1 MVATHE
7 QIKKQYVKVLVKMCR
22 MAGVDFASMDFKE
35 EGWFTKHTWTQAQ
48 ENEFMDWL
56 FERLLKDRPMRKA
69 IMAYPKSDKKPCLMA
84 AQAFISNFG
93 WKVSDP
99 HGFDFMKES
108 GIKLDKSAEGNSVN
122 G

>member
-1 MVATHE
+1 MAATDD
-7 QIKKQYVKVLVKMCR
+7 QKKKQYVKVLIKMCK
-22 MAGVDFASMDFKE
+22 MAGVDFDSVNFKD

-56 FERLLKDRPMRKA
+56 YDRLMKDRPMRKG
-69 IMAYPKSDKKPCLMA
+69 IMFNPVATNKACLMA

-99 HGFDFMKES
+99 QPFDFIKES
-108 GIKLDKSAEGNSVN
+108 GIKLDKKPEGNSVN